1 MFIFSFVLQ
10 ISSGEFSK
18 GSTCVVH
25 MCSTHCVHTCAVP
38 LKTKKVIP
46 YQQRKKTSG
55 SKEGKSE
62 DPEAPEQPSAEEQE
76 LQTVESTEA

>member
-1 MFIFSFVLQ
+1 MMFIFSFVLQ

-18 GSTCVVH
+18 GS
-25 MCSTHCVHTCAVP
+25 SCVHTCAVP

-55 SKEGKSE
+55 STDKNSE

-76 LQTVESTEA
+76 LQMVG

>member
-1 MFIFSFVLQ
+1 MMFIFSFVLQ

-18 GSTCVVH
+18 GS
-25 MCSTHCVHTCAVP
+25 SCVHTCAVP

-62 DPEAPEQPSAEEQE
+62 DPAEAPEQPSAEEQE